1 MTLSDNK
8 QNLASNESKEKIV
21 KPEKSKQ
28 LDIFKQ
34 INTLS
39 KFFRLY
45 RMLKSARN
53 LNSKEG

>member
-1 MTLSDNK
+1 MIMSKIL
-8 QNLASNESKEKIV
+8 QVIKEKIV

-34 INTLS
+34 INTFS

-45 RMLKSARN
+45 PMLKIARK